1 MSQRAADKLQALLWT
16 LDCVSVWL
24 GAQLIQIR
32 IRCPHCSFFSPS
44 SPPVCF
50 LSSFLSAS
58 PVEVTRPLSWA
69 LGCPQAILNFTGS
82 HLSAVNWCLDS
93 TVTPTRTFSYMAENV
108 IFCCSWSRRV
118 LFKFYSNF
126 HVSAALR
133 YGIYYPYF
141 LRRDE
146 IHRTERGKKIFLLI
160 PLQKPKKI
168 IDICSCKFA
177 SSGLLLPAQW
187 HFGGISLS
195 HRGVEIMATEL
206 RYFYLWFPLLRK
218 DIIKKGR
225 RKTTSADKFWHCSLP
240 LRGLLLRA
248 LSYLRTV
255 ALSCKIQEIIETF

>member
-1 MSQRAADKLQALLWT
+1 MYGLVLSWFKSGSDVLIVLFFPPLLLLFAFSLPFCPLHLSKSRGRWAADET
-16 LDCVSVWL
+16 
-24 GAQLIQIR
+24 
-32 IRCPHCSFFSPS
+32 HHY
-44 SPPVCF
+44 
-50 LSSFLSAS
+50 
-58 PVEVTRPLSWA
+58 RP

-146 IHRTERGKKIFLLI
+146 IHCTERGKKIFLLI

-255 ALSCKIQEIIETF
+255 ALSCKIQEIIEIF